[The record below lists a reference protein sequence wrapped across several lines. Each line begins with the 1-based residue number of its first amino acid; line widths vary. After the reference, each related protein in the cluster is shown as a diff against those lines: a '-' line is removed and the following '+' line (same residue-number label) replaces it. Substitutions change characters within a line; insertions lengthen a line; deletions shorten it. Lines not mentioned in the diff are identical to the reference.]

1 MDLQP
6 DVNKLNRKLLQIIGK
21 EMNELDDKIR
31 LLKKE
36 NDLLK
41 NHNLDI

>member
-21 EMNELDDKIR
+21 EMI
-31 LLKKE
+31 
-36 NDLLK
+36 K
-41 NHNLDI
+41 NGFEYAPTVN

>member
-1 MDLQP
+1 M
-6 DVNKLNRKLLQIIGK
+6 IGK

-41 NHNLDI
+41 KEIENLQIKEQS